1 MRVKFIA
8 TNLPILNYLLSVI
21 YCTSLNKNIQTD
33 RNTEAFVVL
42 SKQVR
47 QGFRLQNFLNK
58 KKDSS

>member
-42 SKQVR
+42 SKQV
-47 QGFRLQNFLNK
+47 QGFRLQHFLNK